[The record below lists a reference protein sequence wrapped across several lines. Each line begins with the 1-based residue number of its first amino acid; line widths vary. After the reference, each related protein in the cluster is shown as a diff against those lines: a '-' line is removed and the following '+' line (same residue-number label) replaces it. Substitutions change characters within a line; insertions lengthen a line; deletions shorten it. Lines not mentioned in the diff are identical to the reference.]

1 MYQSRQTPSRVIFET
16 VALKSKH
23 LIGKSGLC
31 SRSSDNTI
39 TGLTVEDRRDVF
51 GLFEC
56 CEEFIQILSSGELMS
71 VLYGPL
77 LTPSLVNYIIGSND
91 KRLPPSSYTYTTEKE
106 QVLFGR

>member
-1 MYQSRQTPSRVIFET
+1 
-16 VALKSKH
+16 
-23 LIGKSGLC
+23 
-31 SRSSDNTI
+31 
-39 TGLTVEDRRDVF
+39 
-51 GLFEC
+51 
-56 CEEFIQILSSGELMS
+56 MS